1 MDDRERYNEDQQADR
16 ISRTLARL
24 MHGGELNE
32 TEQSELKQ
40 WLLADERHQALFD
53 SLGSGPALVDALS
66 TFAKADTDA
75 AFARVREQWAEPAL
89 RSSGKVRKL
98 LRWLPYAAAVVVAIG
113 TVMWYIHKEGGVQPP
128 EIAHTSTKDIPA
140 GGNRAVL
147 QLADGRTINLDETQ
161 TGIVVGG
168 DDITYLDGTSVAT
181 SLVADDEV
189 DAEEMVL
196 STPKGGTYQIA
207 LPDGSKVWLN
217 AASTL
222 KYPSRFSAKERVVEL
237 VGEAYFDVVK
247 DERTP
252 FKVVSAGQTVEVLG
266 TEFNVSAYPDEE
278 AINTTLVEGSVRVAL
293 AGGDQSPVVIRPGQ
307 QATTHKSSLNVSEV
321 DIFDYTAWKDGIIVL
336 NSARLPDVMRQVER
350 WYDVAIALPA
360 LKTDKTAYVIINRNE
375 SLSSVLKALEETYGV
390 KLKLEGRR
398 VSLID

>member
-307 QATTHKSSLNVSEV
+307 QATTNEV
-321 DIFDYTAWKDGIIVL
+321 HVDVKQVNIDQYTAWKDGWIIFQDK
-336 NSARLPDVMRQVER
+336 SFDQIMREVER
-350 WYDVAIALPA
+350 WYDIDVRYDGTIPREVGYGMAKRTENLSVVLQLLESGGIRFKL
-360 LKTDKTAYVIINRNE
+360 DNRI
-375 SLSSVLKALEETYGV
+375 LTIV
-390 KLKLEGRR
+390 
-398 VSLID
+398 DQ

>member
-1 MDDRERYNEDQQADR
+1 MEKQAAY
-16 ISRTLARL
+16 IARL
-24 MHGGELNE
+24 IGKSKFGVLSQAEAEHLQAWLAVSARNRQLYEELQHE
-32 TEQSELKQ
+32 
-40 WLLADERHQALFD
+40 
-53 SLGSGPALVDALS
+53 
-66 TFAKADTDA
+66 A
-75 AFARVREQWAEPAL
+75 AQREAMEIMGAL
-89 RSSGKVRKL
+89 REDEILVRILAIPQEVPMPARTSPTKR
-98 LRWLPYAAAVVVAIG
+98 LRKWLPYAAAVVVAIG
-113 TVMWYIHKEGGVQPP
+113 TAVWYIDKERGVHPS
-128 EIAHTSTKDIPA
+128 EIAHRSTIDIPA

-181 SLVADDEV
+181 SLVSDDEV

-237 VGEAYFDVVK
+237 VGEAYFDVVE

-252 FKVVSAGQTVEVLG
+252 FKVVSADQTVEVLG

-278 AINTTLVEGSVRVAL
+278 AINTTLVAGSVRVAL
-293 AGGDQSPVVIRPGQ
+293 ANGSQSPIVIRPGQ
-307 QATTHKSSLNVSEV
+307 QATTHKSSLKVSEV
-321 DIFDYTAWKDGIIVL
+321 DIFDYTAWKEGIIVL

-398 VSLID
+398 VSAID